1 MTFCMPTRLG
11 TDASKTL
18 APRSR
23 MRLTA
28 LPASLLFS
36 TLSSSSAYGLPA
48 ASRLSAVS
56 NAWLS
61 SNGPCVAG
69 TITKSDTSQAT
80 STTLPAGGQSMMTSS
95 SSAMVLR
102 SRFSLPILAES
113 TVNVRVSPASSAS
126 PAHVVASPCG
136 SVSSTDTLRLCRA
149 AAVANAMA
157 VVVLPLPP
165 LRLMT
170 EMIMKVPPLR
180 QSIYIRR
187 IYFLYI
193 G

>member
-1 MTFCMPTRLG
+1 
-11 TDASKTL
+11 
-18 APRSR
+18 

-61 SNGPCVAG
+61 SNGLCVAG

-113 TVNVRVSPASSAS
+113 TVNGRVSPASSAS

>member
-1 MTFCMPTRLG
+1 
-11 TDASKTL
+11 
-18 APRSR
+18 
-23 MRLTA
+23 
-28 LPASLLFS
+28 
-36 TLSSSSAYGLPA
+36 
-48 ASRLSAVS
+48 
-56 NAWLS
+56 
-61 SNGPCVAG
+61 
-69 TITKSDTSQAT
+69 
-80 STTLPAGGQSMMTSS
+80 
-95 SSAMVLR
+95 MVLR

-113 TVNVRVSPASSAS
+113 TVNGRVSPASSAS